1 MLVSALAKTGC
12 ICMFI
17 RKFLLILGCL
27 PALAWAHHPDK
38 VAKPDHGLRDVT
50 VLIVRHAEKP
60 PQGNG
65 LSPRGEQRAE
75 AYATYF
81 DPWRLGTE
89 SLTPDRLIA
98 TKDSTESWRPQLT
111 LTPLSQRL
119 GVPIEQPFADDQVDA
134 LANALRQGNTAGVVL
149 IAWHHGH
156 IDKLIDALGGKSR
169 HIIDRKS
176 WPEDVYDWV
185 VVLHFDHQGELDES
199 RSRLVVEHLLPGDGG

>member
-1 MLVSALAKTGC
+1 
-12 ICMFI
+12 MFI
-17 RKFLLILGCL
+17 RKFLLILCCL
-27 PALAWAHHPDK
+27 PALAWAHHS
-38 VAKPDHGLRDVT
+38 AKAPKPNHGLRDVT

-81 DPWRLGTE
+81 APWQLGSE

-98 TKDSTESWRPQLT
+98 TKDSTESWRPRLT

-119 GVPIEQPFADDQVDA
+119 GVAIEQPFADDQVDA
-134 LANALRQGNTAGVVL
+134 LANALRQDNHADVVL

-156 IDKLIDALGGKSR
+156 IDKLIDALGGKAK
-169 HIIDRKS
+169 HVIDRKS

-185 VVLHFDHQGELDES
+185 VELHFDHNGELDES
-199 RSRLVVEHLLPGDGG
+199 RSRLVVEHLLPGTVASSP